1 MTARVVFV
9 GGYRLG
15 HAIMAF
21 QFDHFLEGID
31 KTYVITNIEKR
42 NFTPTLEKYI
52 DDTSKFVYVNDQEL
66 ISVYPEILHW
76 DQPGDYRGT
85 WLRQQALKF
94 ACLDYFEE
102 ESFLIQDPDT
112 FPITPYRCF
121 NEKTPNF
128 FVLPDTTQSLGY
140 YTVIENSLGIT
151 RQTTDCFVTELLP
164 FLKEDW
170 ISMRQELENRHSKHF
185 LDAII
190 DSSAREADT
199 NLIWFSEYEFLGNY
213 ALTKRKIDKTVQHRC
228 EITNIREIKEK
239 LNSVNYNCYVDA
251 CPNLEDSILFDFNSN
266 TVNNFNEI
274 HNDIVNCIK

>member
-1 MTARVVFV
+1 MTVRLVFV

-31 KTYVITNIEKR
+31 KTYVVTNIEER
-42 NFTPTLEKYI
+42 HFRPTLERYV

-94 ACLDYFEE
+94 ACLDYFKA

-112 FPITPYRCF
+112 FPIIPYRCF
-121 NEKTPNF
+121 NDKTPNF
-128 FVLPDTTQSLGY
+128 FILPNETHGKNY
-140 YTVIENSLGIT
+140 YTSIENILEIK

-170 ISMRQELENRHSKHF
+170 VDLRRDLENKHGRHF
-185 LDAII
+185 LDVII
-190 DSSAREADT
+190 DNCVRETVT

-213 ALTKRKIDKTVQHRC
+213 VLTKRKIDTTVQHRC
-228 EITNIREIKEK
+228 EIKNIKEIKEK